1 MFFRECLHDLK
12 KERLEIKRSERHADS
27 SLDRRGEPEKMS
39 EREGRKH
46 ECQQCLYSKQLSQCV
61 ICVLCM
67 TSTPQSVWDLR
78 GHIRSSGWK
87 IQILKPC
94 IWQFMREDRKTRT
107 LQTKR
112 RNIQLWFVPLLKFTS
127 GDFLFH
133 VKLLTMQLQPI
144 LILCSNPFCVQ
155 TARSAHCNT
164 GRLDISPQILLS
176 GHVQKCVQGGWT
188 VESLLG
194 VEGWGYFLKKNYW
207 DGGLQLR
214 LSGKGSVSFV
224 FSGRLLFSD
233 PSVLTTQRT
242 DARNAAIKTALG
254 PAGEN
259 WAKLTTH
266 ILEHTQSH
274 HKMTCRLY
282 CLAFQ

>member
-1 MFFRECLHDLK
+1 MLTLLWTGE
-12 KERLEIKRSERHADS
+12 ES
-27 SLDRRGEPEKMS
+27 RRRWAK
-39 EREGRKH
+39 EREGSMNVSSVFTASNWVSVSFV
-46 ECQQCLYSKQLSQCV
+46 C
-61 ICVLCM
+61 
-67 TSTPQSVWDLR
+67 SVWPAHHSPSETLEDTS
-78 GHIRSSGWK
+78 GAQAERSRF
-87 IQILKPC
+87 QIKPC

-112 RNIQLWFVPLLKFTS
+112 RNIQLWFVPLLKFTT